1 MVRTTHHG
9 LVVLGLLTILFAI
22 AFNIPFSILASTFQ
36 YPDILRLPA
45 GQVLDRF
52 AQGGS
57 PLILTWYGFGFAAL
71 ALIPLS
77 IFLSVNSD
85 RVSKS
90 PALTVCAAMAGALSG
105 TVQAI
110 GLFRWV
116 FAVPVLAVGHSF
128 SDTSEVEKVVAENHL
143 VLVNSWGGVAIG
155 EHMGQWLLALFVL
168 CLSCLQW
175 REGARITA
183 IIGFLAA
190 LTIAVGTGEGLA
202 LAIGASGEM
211 FSMATVAGFLVLTL
225 WFLATGTGLV
235 WVGLKRSPVTM

>member
-1 MVRTTHHG
+1 
-9 LVVLGLLTILFAI
+9 
-22 AFNIPFSILASTFQ
+22 
-36 YPDILRLPA
+36 
-45 GQVLDRF
+45 
-52 AQGGS
+52 
-57 PLILTWYGFGFAAL
+57 
-71 ALIPLS
+71 
-77 IFLSVNSD
+77 
-85 RVSKS
+85 
-90 PALTVCAAMAGALSG
+90 
-105 TVQAI
+105 
-110 GLFRWV
+110 
-116 FAVPVLAVGHSF
+116 
-128 SDTSEVEKVVAENHL
+128 